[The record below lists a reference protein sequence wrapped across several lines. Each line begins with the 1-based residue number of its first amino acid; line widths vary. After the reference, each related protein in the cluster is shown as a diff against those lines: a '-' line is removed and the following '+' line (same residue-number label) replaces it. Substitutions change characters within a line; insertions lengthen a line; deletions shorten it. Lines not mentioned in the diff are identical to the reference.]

1 MPTFIQILLETLPVY
16 LLLGVGVGICS
27 GMLGLGG
34 GVIIVPTLALVF
46 PIFGIAEEIQM
57 QLILGTSLAIIAP
70 TSFAAMIAH
79 NRKKAVL
86 WPIVQQLAPMIIVG
100 TFIGAYVAEY
110 LPSELLKQIFG
121 VFIVL
126 AMGRSIV
133 ERFMKK
139 KVQDDASSLP
149 GKTGM
154 NFMGLIIGS
163 FSAILGIGGGSIT
176 IPFLTACR
184 VDMKN
189 TIACSVACGLFLATS
204 ATIGFLITG
213 WNNPLLPEWS
223 TGFIYWPAVLGI
235 VISSIIVAPIGAR
248 IAHAVPTVFLKM
260 VLAVGLVVIGANMI
274 LS

>member
-34 GVIIVPTLALVF
+34 GVIIVPTLTLIF

-70 TSFAAMIAH
+70 TSFAAMITH

-86 WPIVQQLAPMIIVG
+86 WPVVQQLAPMIIVG

-176 IPFLTACR
+176 VPFLTACR
-184 VDMKN
+184 VDMKH
-189 TIACSVACGLFLATS
+189 TIACSVACGLFIATS

-248 IAHAVPTVFLKM
+248 IAHAVPTGFLKM